1 MPTLSEIA
9 LVTIVALVTLAF
21 VILLTPAVGPIR
33 RALRGND
40 SDMEAKAEGMGE
52 PQGGAN
58 GVNGVNGAAAK
69 AASRALV
76 PVVEEAEPVLT
87 GALAP
92 AAADPTLESRVI
104 RIVSWAFLMAVAV
117 FAAGSGIWV
126 DVLPAIVIVIAVTG
140 LLMLVIQDM
149 VPRTAVRRI
158 GGPLQGLLALAFV
171 TGLVAMTGGLES
183 PFTFGFPLIVGA
195 GALLVSSR
203 TAFALAVL
211 ATACY
216 IGSGLVADPTPA
228 IGPLIQMAVT
238 LTGVFLLAYV
248 GASVGR
254 EQRRARD
261 AAIRLSTIDSLTG
274 LFNRSYFFTALE
286 REIARGDRSG
296 RAFCLVMLDLD
307 DLKSVNDRFGHI
319 AGDQVLRSVA
329 EIVRSGVRKIDVAA
343 RYGGDEFVALLP
355 ETDPTGGWVLA
366 EKVRLTVAEQGLPGV
381 EPGPTVS
388 VGVVS
393 YPADGR
399 SADALL
405 VSADRAMYASK
416 RGGKNRVARAQ
427 SEPMMLAI
435 EPHEPRN
442 SHEPVDEAESREAHE
457 PRDAHEPVPEDQEA
471 EPAAEKVG

>member
-9 LVTIVALVTLAF
+9 LGAIVILVTVAF
-21 VILLTPAVGPIR
+21 VILLTPAIGPIR
-33 RALRGND
+33 RALVGND
-40 SDMEAKAEGMGE
+40 SVEATTEGMSE
-52 PQGGAN
+52 PQGVANDGAGN
-58 GVNGVNGAAAK
+58 AP
-69 AASRALV
+69 SRALV

-117 FAAGSGIWV
+117 FAAGSGLWV

-149 VPRTAVRRI
+149 VPRSAVRRI

-195 GALLVSSR
+195 GALLIAAR
-203 TAFALAVL
+203 TAFALAIL

-216 IGSGLVADPTPA
+216 IGAGLVADPTPE

-329 EIVRSGVRKIDVAA
+329 EIVRGGVRKIDVAA

-366 EKVRLTVAEQGLPGV
+366 EKVRLTVAEEGLPGV

-435 EPHEPRN
+435 EPHEARN
-442 SHEPVDEAESREAHE
+442 SHEPVDEAVPRDAQE

>member
-1 MPTLSEIA
+1 MPTISEIA
-9 LVTIVALVTLAF
+9 LGAIAILVTVAF
-21 VILLTPAVGPIR
+21 GILLAPAVGPVR
-33 RALRGND
+33 RALRGSD
-40 SDMEAKAEGMGE
+40 SEMEATTDAMGD
-52 PQGGAN
+52 PQAGTN
-58 GVNGVNGAAAK
+58 GTPGNG
-69 AASRALV
+69 ASRALV
-76 PVVEEAEPVLT
+76 PVVDEPVPALT
-87 GALAP
+87 GPLAP
-92 AAADPTLESRVI
+92 AAEDPTLESRVI

-117 FAAGSGIWV
+117 FAAASGVWT
-126 DVLPAIVIVIAVTG
+126 DVLPAIVIIIAVTG
-140 LLMLVIQDM
+140 LLMLVVQDV
-149 VPRTAVRRI
+149 VPRTIVRRI
-158 GGPLQGLLALAFV
+158 GGPLQAILALAFV
-171 TGLVAMTGGLES
+171 TGLVVLTGGLTS

-195 GALLVSSR
+195 GALLISAR
-203 TAFALAVL
+203 TALALAIL
-211 ATACY
+211 TTACY
-216 IGSGLVADPTPA
+216 IGAGLVVDPTPEV
-228 IGPLIQMAVT
+228 GPLVQMAVT

-274 LFNRSYFFTALE
+274 LVNRSYFFTALE

-296 RAFCLVMLDLD
+296 RSFCLVMADLD

-329 EIVRSGVRKIDVAA
+329 DTVRGGVRKIDVAA

-355 ETDPTGGWVLA
+355 ETDPTGGWVVA
-366 EKVRLTVAEQGLPGV
+366 EKIRLTIAEQGFPGV

-435 EPHEPRN
+435 EPHEPKA
-442 SHEPVDEAESREAHE
+442 EPEAEK
-457 PRDAHEPVPEDQEA
+457 
-471 EPAAEKVG
+471 AAG

>member
-1 MPTLSEIA
+1 
-9 LVTIVALVTLAF
+9 
-21 VILLTPAVGPIR
+21 
-33 RALRGND
+33 
-40 SDMEAKAEGMGE
+40 
-52 PQGGAN
+52 
-58 GVNGVNGAAAK
+58 
-69 AASRALV
+69 
-76 PVVEEAEPVLT
+76 
-87 GALAP
+87 
-92 AAADPTLESRVI
+92 
-104 RIVSWAFLMAVAV
+104 
-117 FAAGSGIWV
+117 
-126 DVLPAIVIVIAVTG
+126 
-140 LLMLVIQDM
+140 M

-158 GGPLQGLLALAFV
+158 GGPLQGVLALAFV
-171 TGLVAMTGGLES
+171 TGLVAMTGGLAS

-195 GALLVSSR
+195 GALLVSAR
-203 TAFALAVL
+203 TAFALAIL
-211 ATACY
+211 ATAAY
-216 IGSGLVADPTPA
+216 IGAGLVADPTPE
-228 IGPLIQMAVT
+228 IIPLVQMAVT

-261 AAIRLSTIDSLTG
+261 AAIRMSTIDSLTG

-319 AGDQVLRSVA
+319 AGDQVLRSVSD
-329 EIVRSGVRKIDVAA
+329 IVRSGVRKIDVAA

-366 EKVRLTVAEQGLPGV
+366 EKIRLTVAEQGLPGID
-381 EPGPTVS
+381 PGPTVS

-427 SEPMMLAI
+427 AEPMMLAI
-435 EPHEPRN
+435 EPNGARDLHEPT
-442 SHEPVDEAESREAHE
+442 
-457 PRDAHEPVPEDQEA
+457 PEQE
-471 EPAAEKVG
+471 AEKVG

>member
-1 MPTLSEIA
+1 MPTLSDIA
-9 LVTIVALVTLAF
+9 LATIVTLVALAF
-21 VILLTPAVGPIR
+21 VILLTPVVGPIR
-33 RALRGND
+33 RALQGND
-40 SDMEAKAEGMGE
+40 SDVEAEADGMSE
-52 PQGGAN
+52 PQVGAN
-58 GVNGVNGAAAK
+58 NGAGNGS
-69 AASRALV
+69 SRALV

-92 AAADPTLESRVI
+92 AAADPALESRVI

-117 FAAGSGIWV
+117 FAAGSGLWV
-126 DVLPAIVIVIAVTG
+126 EVLPAIVIVIAVTG

-149 VPRTAVRRI
+149 VPKSAVRRI
-158 GGPLQGLLALAFV
+158 GGPLQGVLALAFV
-171 TGLVAMTGGLES
+171 TGLVAMTGGLVS

-195 GALLVSSR
+195 GALLVSAR
-203 TAFALAVL
+203 TAFALAIL

-216 IGSGLVADPTPA
+216 IGAGLVADPTPE
-228 IGPLIQMAVT
+228 IGPLVQMAVT

-307 DLKSVNDRFGHI
+307 DLKGVNDRFGHI

-329 EIVRSGVRKIDVAA
+329 DIVRGGVRKIDTAA

-355 ETDPTGGWVLA
+355 ETDPTGGWVVA
-366 EKVRLTVAEQGLPGV
+366 EKIRQTVAEQGSFD
-381 EPGPTVS
+381 PGPTVS

-416 RGGKNRVARAQ
+416 RGGKNKVARATA
-427 SEPMMLAI
+427 EPMAI
-435 EPHEPRN
+435 SIAPI
-442 SHEPVDEAESREAHE
+442 EAPAKREGERA
-457 PRDAHEPVPEDQEA
+457 
-471 EPAAEKVG
+471 G

>member
-9 LVTIVALVTLAF
+9 LATIVTLVTLAF
-21 VILLTPAVGPIR
+21 VILLTPVVGPIR
-33 RALRGND
+33 RALQGND
-40 SDMEAKAEGMGE
+40 SDVEAKAEGMSE
-52 PQGGAN
+52 PQGVAN
-58 GVNGVNGAAAK
+58 GGAGNGP
-69 AASRALV
+69 SRALV

-117 FAAGSGIWV
+117 FAAGSGLWA

-149 VPRTAVRRI
+149 VPRSAVRRI
-158 GGPLQGLLALAFV
+158 GGPLQGILALAFV
-171 TGLVAMTGGLES
+171 TGLVAMTGGLVS

-195 GALLVSSR
+195 GALLVSAR
-203 TAFALAVL
+203 TAFALAIL

-216 IGSGLVADPTPA
+216 IGAGLVADPTPE
-228 IGPLIQMAVT
+228 IGPLVQMAVT

-329 EIVRSGVRKIDVAA
+329 EIVRGGVRKIDVAA

-442 SHEPVDEAESREAHE
+442 SHEPVVEAEPTDAHE